1 MPERYQDVYP
11 SPPLLD
17 SRALARPLAADL
29 LTLEYFEAEP
39 GTMPTR
45 VFAQHHV
52 LLNLC
57 PTPHRTE
64 NWRDGEHRDFT
75 FHKDEIVVTPAG
87 VRSGWRWHARSKVI
101 VVTLEPKKLER
112 FAQHEVGVPLSD
124 AQLKDLPRFTD
135 ADICQAGVLLKEAL
149 ETRDLGADVL
159 FESFARVFLVKLIR
173 RYGDC
178 HGGGA
183 SAKGLGARHYKR
195 VLDHVAACYGRTI
208 TLDGMAREAGLSR
221 SHFARL
227 FKATIGQSP
236 MRFVAG
242 YRVERAKRRL
252 AEEGVALID
261 VAHAC
266 GFADHAH
273 FSRVFKQVEGVTPK
287 AYREA
292 LRAQAPKA

>member
-17 SRALARPLAADL
+17 SRALARPTAADL

-39 GTMPTR
+39 AAMPTH

-52 LLNLC
+52 LLNLQDR
-57 PTPHRTE
+57 PHRVE
-64 NWRDGEHRDFT
+64 NWRDGEHHDFI
-75 FHKDEIVVTPAG
+75 FRRDEIVVTPAG

-101 VVTLEPKKLER
+101 VVTLEPRKLER
-112 FAQHEVGVPLSD
+112 FARHEVGVPLSD

-149 ETRDLGADVL
+149 ETREIGADVL

-173 RYGDC
+173 RYGDR
-178 HGGGA
+178 HGDAAG
-183 SAKGLGARHYKR
+183 AKGLGARHYKR
-195 VLDHVAACYGRTI
+195 VLDHVAANFGRTV
-208 TLDGMAREAGLSR
+208 TLDGMAREAGLSP
-221 SHFARL
+221 SHFARQ
-227 FKATIGQSP
+227 FKRTLGQTL
-236 MRFVAG
+236 MQFVAA

-252 AEEGVALID
+252 ADPDAPLID
-261 VAHAC
+261 VARAC
-266 GFADHAH
+266 GFADQAH
-273 FSRVFKQVEGVTPK
+273 FGRVFKQVEGVTPR

-292 LRAQAPKA
+292 LRA